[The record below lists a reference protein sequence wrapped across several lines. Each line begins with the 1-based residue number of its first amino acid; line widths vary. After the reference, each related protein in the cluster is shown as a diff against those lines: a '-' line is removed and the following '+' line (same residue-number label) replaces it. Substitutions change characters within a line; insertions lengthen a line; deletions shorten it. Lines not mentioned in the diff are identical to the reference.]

1 LLSVSYEQENGP
13 YGRFRFMIQ
22 ALFIFLRLLTA
33 VITRKPA
40 AILMLMGYF
49 LSFGLLT
56 VQAVSAETRTKTKA
70 RTATQLALQ
79 HFKKGN
85 YDVAIKFATITIR
98 LSRGDLNA
106 YRIRGMAHAFKG
118 EYPSAIKDFT
128 YILRRKPKHF
138 ITTYYLRGDCFVAM
152 GLLEMGIKDYTT
164 CLKYKPDGKVWYY
177 KARALAL
184 AGKTT
189 EALQT
194 IQRGI
199 ATKTH
204 HMGKLEKLRK
214 AILSG
219 DKIPYHAPCS
229 N

>member
-1 LLSVSYEQENGP
+1 
-13 YGRFRFMIQ
+13 MIQ
-22 ALFIFLRLLTA
+22 MLFIFLRLLTA

-40 AILMLMGYF
+40 AILLLMGYL
-49 LSFGLLT
+49 LSFSLFTAHVAL
-56 VQAVSAETRTKTKA
+56 AETRVKA
-70 RTATQLALQ
+70 KSLTAMQLAEQNL
-79 HFKKGN
+79 KKRN
-85 YDVAIKFATITIR
+85 YDVAIKFATGAIQ
-98 LSRGDLNA
+98 LNTEYFDA
-106 YRIRGMAHAFKG
+106 YRIRGIAHGCKG
-118 EYPSAIKDFT
+118 EYQRAIKDFT
-128 YILRRKPKHF
+128 YILRRKPKRYSK
-138 ITTYYLRGDCFVAM
+138 TYYLRGDCFVAV

-164 CLKYKPDGKVWYY
+164 CLKHHPTAGKIWYY

-184 AGKTT
+184 AGKTP

-219 DKIPYHAPCS
+219 DKIPYHQPCS

>member
-1 LLSVSYEQENGP
+1 
-13 YGRFRFMIQ
+13 MIQ
-22 ALFIFLRLLTA
+22 VLFIFLRFLTA

-40 AILMLMGYF
+40 AILLLIGYLF
-49 LSFGLLT
+49 SFGLLT
-56 VQAVSAETRTKTKA
+56 VQAASAETRTKA
-70 RTATQLALQ
+70 RVRTAMQLASQ
-79 HFKKGN
+79 NFGKGN
-85 YDVAIKFATITIR
+85 YDVAIKFATIAIR

-138 ITTYYLRGDCFVAM
+138 QTTYYLRGDCFVAM
-152 GLLEMGIKDYTT
+152 GLLERGIKDYTT
-164 CLKYKPDGKVWYY
+164 CLKYRPGDGKVWYY

-199 ATKTH
+199 ASKTH
-204 HMGKLEKLRK
+204 HMDKLEKLRK

-219 DKIPYHAPCS
+219 DKIPYHQPCS

>member
-1 LLSVSYEQENGP
+1 
-13 YGRFRFMIQ
+13 MIQ

-56 VQAVSAETRTKTKA
+56 VQAVSAETRVKAKA
-70 RTATQLALQ
+70 RTAMQFASQ
-79 HFKKGN
+79 NFNKGN
-85 YDVAIKFATITIR
+85 YVIAIKFATAAIR
-98 LSRGDLNA
+98 LSPGYLDA
-106 YRIRGMAHAFKG
+106 YRTRGMAHAFKG

-138 ITTYYLRGDCFVAM
+138 QTTYYLRGDCFVAM
-152 GLLEMGIKDYTT
+152 GLLERGIKDYTT
-164 CLKYKPDGKVWYY
+164 CLKYRPGDGKVWYY
-177 KARALAL
+177 KARAIAL

-194 IQRGI
+194 IQRGF

-204 HMGKLEKLRK
+204 HWKKLEKLQK
-214 AILSG
+214 AILNG